1 MTPVDGRCCRTS
13 SHSLPTL
20 TLLASIVCTVIVS
33 LSNTPLTLTFSPI
46 NTFTFNV
53 YADKQASKSDE
64 EKAKAEAQFKAVNE
78 AYEVLSCSE
87 KKAR

>member
-1 MTPVDGRCCRTS
+1 M
-13 SHSLPTL
+13 
-20 TLLASIVCTVIVS
+20 
-33 LSNTPLTLTFSPI
+33 

-53 YADKQASKSDE
+53 NADKQASKSDE

-87 KKAR
+87 KKARCVL